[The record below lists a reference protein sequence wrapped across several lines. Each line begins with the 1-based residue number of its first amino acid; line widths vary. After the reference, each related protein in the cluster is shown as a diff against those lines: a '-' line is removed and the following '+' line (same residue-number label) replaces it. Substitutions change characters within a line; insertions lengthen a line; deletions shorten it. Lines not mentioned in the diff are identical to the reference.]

1 MNFKEKMDKF
11 KKTERGKSFIKF
23 GWDMLFILFVFILI
37 LSSGTLNN
45 KQDNTKE
52 ESTIESKE
60 EISYVDMQK
69 VLIDGKYEFEY
80 KITGI
85 LTVNYTGSYN
95 NGEVVGFRES
105 DDSLIKYHIKDDVI
119 YKNKMGTEEEYSDLY
134 TGLDENL
141 FNLEMLFN
149 TLNGS
154 NVIKNS
160 KEDNKIYTYEEVKG
174 YEVEVSL
181 DDTHINR
188 VIIKNN
194 DLTYEFSF
202 TYWEIVI

>member
-1 MNFKEKMDKF
+1 MNFKDRMDKL
-11 KKTERGKSFIKF
+11 KKTERGKSLIKF

-37 LSSGTLNN
+37 LASGTLNN

-60 EISYVDMQK
+60 EVSYIDMQK
-69 VLIDGKYEFEY
+69 ILIDGKYEFEY
-80 KITGI
+80 KIAGI
-85 LTVNYTGSYN
+85 VEVNYTGSYN
-95 NGEVVGFRES
+95 KGEVVGFRES
-105 DDSLIKYHIKDDVI
+105 DDSLIKYHIKDGII
-119 YKNKMGTEEEYSDLY
+119 YKNKMGTEEEYLDLY

-141 FNLEMLFN
+141 FDLEMLFN

-160 KEDNKIYTYEEVKG
+160 KEDNRVFTYEDVNG
-174 YEVEVSL
+174 YEVEVYLNDSN
-181 DDTHINR
+181 INNI
-188 VIIKNN
+188 IIKNS

-202 TYWEIVI
+202 TY